1 MKNQG
6 ADDMSENKGI
16 LVYCETAGGKLAPI
30 AAELLGA
37 GSRLLTASGGE
48 LCAVLI
54 GSGIGG
60 PAREAIECG
69 AQKVY
74 VVDEPSLKDYTT
86 ESYLIVLEK
95 IVRQAAPEIVLL
107 GQTAAGRDLA
117 PWLAFHLNTGA
128 TMDCTALEIDP
139 AGKRLLMTRPVYGG
153 NAQAVQVC
161 SANPQIA
168 TVRAKA
174 MAPAIKDN
182 TRQGQVFNVAA
193 GIDPAALKTRVIER
207 KVETA
212 AGVKLEEA
220 RVVVSGGRG
229 MGSAAGFKQLEEIA
243 GILKGAVGATRPPCD
258 KKWIADTQQIGL
270 TGKVVSPDLYIAVG
284 LSGASQHLSGFSSSK
299 VIVAINKDPEA
310 NIFKVAHY
318 GIIGDWKSVLPA
330 FAARL
335 KEAAG

>member
-1 MKNQG
+1 MF
-6 ADDMSENKGI
+6 ENKGI
-16 LVYCETAGGKLAPI
+16 LVYCEAAGGKLMPLAS
-30 AAELLGA
+30 ELLGA
-37 GSRLLTASGGE
+37 GSRLATALGGE
-48 LCAVLI
+48 LSAVLI
-54 GSGIGG
+54 GSGVSSL
-60 PAREAIECG
+60 AEEAIASG

-74 VVDEPSLKDYTT
+74 VVEDPYLKDYST
-86 ESYLIVLEK
+86 EPYLMGLEK
-95 IVRQAAPEIVLL
+95 VIQQVAPEIILL

-139 AGKRLLMTRPVYGG
+139 ASKRLLMTRPVYGG

-161 SANPQIA
+161 ELNPQIA
-168 TVRAKA
+168 TVRVKA
-174 MAPAIKDN
+174 MAPLERDS
-182 TRQGQVFNVAA
+182 TRQGQVIKVAA
-193 GIDPAALKTRVIER
+193 GIDPETLKARVIER
-207 KVETA
+207 KVEAA

-243 GILKGAVGATRPPCD
+243 GVLKGAVGATRPPCD

-284 LSGASQHLSGFSSSK
+284 LSGASQHLSGFSSAK
-299 VIVAINKDPEA
+299 VIVAINKDPQA

-318 GIIGDWKSVLPA
+318 GIVADWKAVLPA
-330 FAARL
+330 FTAKL
-335 KEAAG
+335 KEVAG